1 MVPATA
7 TCRANAS
14 RRSPRRDAA
23 QAYRIRRFGQY
34 FLRRFREPPRFGDS
48 LETESLAEIGWVL
61 AGAYGWDRAII
72 HGRIQRLV
80 RTRNVFVE
88 DVDLVDEALEEYRE
102 GRAELADYLILGKAR
117 ERADE
122 LLTFN
127 RKLAKEQGASLL

>member
-1 MVPATA
+1 MVAFDTNVVVRVLVGDDPAQTKRA
-7 TCRANAS
+7 ESAFVKHANAGGV
-14 RRSPRRDAA
+14 
-23 QAYRIRRFGQY
+23 FV
-34 FLRRFREPPRFGDS
+34 S
-48 LETESLAEIGWVL
+48 LVSLAEIGWVL